1 MDDAPLDFGLG
12 KHGVNRLL
20 ESRETIHAKEQRILH
35 SPVLQ
40 VVQHPQPELRALVG
54 TYRDAENLL
63 VPLRCDAYQKGAIFY
78 QRHKLFY
85 TIIA

>member
-40 VVQHPQPELRALVG
+40 VVQRALVG

-78 QRHKLFY
+78 HRHKLFY